1 MGHRCRLHTASQ
13 ALQGAGS
20 DMKQLVS
27 GSPPGWFGALLQAC
41 RHRALLSQEQLAAR
55 AEVSERTVRNLEAGR
70 VRSPRADT
78 VRLLADALQLGGSDR
93 ESWFAAARGAAHQ
106 RVAPAAGGLLRRP
119 SDAPA
124 PLPLN
129 ACGCCPGNRHR
140 RDRWSAGECKA
151 EIVGLCQP
159 AGGPAGQVTSDGDPA
174 AATAARARAGRNAG
188 TGHDGGLASAERR
201 ELAELRRE
209 NRRLREDAEILKRA
223 TAIFATATRW
233 MSSRSPR
240 RGRLA
245 GATPPGRGRWR
256 PPATRQAR
264 PARWPKRLCPPA
276 HPVTGTAFEMRVG

>member
-1 MGHRCRLHTASQ
+1 ME
-13 ALQGAGS
+13 
-20 DMKQLVS
+20 QLVS
-27 GSPPGWFGALLQAC
+27 GSSPGSFGALLQAG
-41 RHRALLSQEQLAAR
+41 RHRALLSQEKLAAR

-78 VRLLADALQLGGSDR
+78 VRLLADALQLGGPDR
-93 ESWFAAARGAAHQ
+93 ESWFAAARGADHQ
-106 RVAPAAGGLLRRP
+106 RAASAAGGLLRLP
-119 SDAPA
+119 GDAPA

-159 AGGPAGQVTSDGDPA
+159 ADGPAGQVTSDGDPA
-174 AATAARARAGRNAG
+174 TAARAWAGRGAG

-209 NRRLREDAEILKRA
+209 NRRLREDAEIVKRA

-256 PPATRQAR
+256 PPGDQASAAGPLAETLM
-264 PARWPKRLCPPA
+264 PACPPG
-276 HPVTGTAFEMRVG
+276 H